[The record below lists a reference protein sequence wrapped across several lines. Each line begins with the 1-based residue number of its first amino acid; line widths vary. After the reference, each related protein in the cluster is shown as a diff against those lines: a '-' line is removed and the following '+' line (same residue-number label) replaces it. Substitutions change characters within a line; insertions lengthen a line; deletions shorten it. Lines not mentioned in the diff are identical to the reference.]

1 MKVLILGGTKFF
13 GRHCAEIA
21 LKQGYQITLF
31 NRGQTNNSL
40 YPNVEKLVG
49 DRIKGDLVALQG
61 RKWDVVID
69 TAGYFPNLPD
79 LVRETAE
86 LLKDAVSNYVF
97 ISTISVYTEFQ
108 ANGDETLPLYPINQ
122 ELPQEMN
129 AQAYG
134 TLKAMAESV
143 VQEVYG
149 ERGLIVRPG
158 LIVGPYDNTGRFTY
172 WIRRI
177 HQGGEVLAPESPELP
192 VQYIDARDLVQW
204 IYQLVSTR
212 KMGIYNAVGPKY
224 SLKLGDFL
232 ATCQQVT
239 DSSAKFSWIPG
250 EILESQG
257 IEPWQELPLW
267 LPPQMQNTFA
277 CLSNSKA
284 LANGLSFRPLAETI
298 HDIWQWDQVEQLEY
312 ASGLSRD
319 KETAILQLLSN
330 SISISPLLP
339 TT

>member
-1 MKVLILGGTKFF
+1 MKVLILGGTQFL
-13 GRHCAEIA
+13 GRHFVEIA
-21 LKQGYQITLF
+21 LNRGYQVTLF

-49 DRIKGDLVALQG
+49 DRVKGNLTTLKG
-61 RKWDVVID
+61 KTWDVAID
-69 TAGYFPNLPD
+69 TAGYFPNLPQ
-79 LVRETAE
+79 LVRDTAE
-86 LLKDAVSNYVF
+86 LLKDSVSTYVF
-97 ISTISVYTEFQ
+97 ISTISVYSEFQ
-108 ANGDETLPLYPINQ
+108 ANGDETVPIYPTNQ

-149 ERGLIVRPG
+149 KRGLIVRPG

-177 HQGGEVLAPESPELP
+177 SEGGKVLAPENPNLP

-204 IYQLVSTR
+204 IYQLVLTHKS
-212 KMGIYNAVGPKY
+212 GIYNAVGPDY
-224 SLKLGDFL
+224 VLKLGEFL

-239 DSSAKFSWIPG
+239 NSNATFKWVSR

-257 IEPWQELPLW
+257 IVHWQELPLW
-267 LPPQMQNTFA
+267 LPPDMQNTFP

-284 LANGLSFRPLAETI
+284 LANGLQFRPLAETI
-298 HDIWQWDQVEQLEY
+298 RDIWHWDQVEQLEY
-312 ASGLSRD
+312 TSGLSRE
-319 KETAILQLLSN
+319 KEAAI
-330 SISISPLLP
+330 ISQQ
-339 TT
+339 

>member
-1 MKVLILGGTKFF
+1 MKVLILGGTQFL
-13 GRHCAEIA
+13 GRHFVEIA
-21 LKQGYQITLF
+21 LNQGYQLTLF
-31 NRGQTNNSL
+31 NRGQTNHSL

-49 DRIKGDLVALQG
+49 DRVKGDLAALQG

-69 TAGYFPNLPD
+69 TAGYFPNLHQ
-79 LVRETAE
+79 LVQDTTE
-86 LLKDAVSNYVF
+86 LLKDSVSTYVF
-97 ISTISVYTEFQ
+97 ISTISVYAEFH

-122 ELPQEMN
+122 APPQEMN
-129 AQAYG
+129 AEAYG

-143 VQEVYG
+143 VQTVYG

-177 HQGGEVLAPESPELP
+177 SEGGEVLAPESPELS

-204 IYQLVSTR
+204 IYQMVSTHQA
-212 KMGIYNAVGPKY
+212 GIYNAVGPDY
-224 SLKLGDFL
+224 SLKLGQFL

-239 DSSAKFSWIPG
+239 SSNATFKWVPG

-257 IEPWQELPLW
+257 VEHWQELPLW
-267 LPPQMQNTFA
+267 LPPELQNTFP

-284 LANGLSFRPLAETI
+284 LANGLRFRALAETI
-298 HDIWQWDQVEQLEY
+298 HDIWQWDQVEQPEY
-312 ASGLSRD
+312 TSGLSRD
-319 KETAILQLLSN
+319 QETAILSRYTAML
-330 SISISPLLP
+330 
-339 TT
+339 

>member
-1 MKVLILGGTKFF
+1 MKVLILGGTRFL
-13 GRHCAEIA
+13 GRHFVEIA
-21 LKQGYQITLF
+21 LNQGYQVTLF
-31 NRGQTNNSL
+31 NRGQTNNDL

-49 DRIKGDLVALQG
+49 DRVKSDLAALQG

-69 TAGYFPNLPD
+69 TAGYFPNLPH
-79 LVRETAE
+79 LVRDTAE
-86 LLKDAVSNYVF
+86 LLKDSVNTYVF
-97 ISTISVYTEFQ
+97 ISTISVYPEFQ

-149 ERGLIVRPG
+149 ERGLITRPG

-177 HQGGEVLAPESPELP
+177 SEGREVLAPESPELP

-204 IYQLVSTR
+204 IYRLISTH
-212 KMGIYNAVGPKY
+212 KAGVYNAVGPDY
-224 SLKLGDFL
+224 SLKLGQFL

-239 DSSAKFSWIPG
+239 GSNATFTWIPG
-250 EILESQG
+250 QILESQG
-257 IEPWQELPLW
+257 IQHWQELPLW
-267 LPPQMQNTFA
+267 LPPTMQNTFP

-284 LANGLSFRPLAETI
+284 LANGLRFRPLAETI
-298 HDIWQWDQVEQLEY
+298 RDIWQWDQVEQPEY
-312 ASGLSRD
+312 ASGLSQD
-319 KETAILQLLSN
+319 KETAILCMMR
-330 SISISPLLP
+330 
-339 TT
+339 